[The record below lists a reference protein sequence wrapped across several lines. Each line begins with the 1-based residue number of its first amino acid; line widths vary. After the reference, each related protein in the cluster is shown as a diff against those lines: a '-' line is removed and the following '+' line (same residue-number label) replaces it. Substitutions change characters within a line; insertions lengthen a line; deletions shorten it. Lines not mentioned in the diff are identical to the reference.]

1 MVLSN
6 SPWVKPCGFEPI
18 FLSEHG
24 SFPWFAH
31 KMYFG
36 FSVNPL
42 EVSGLYVRVSEQE
55 SIERALK
62 RFKKQVQ
69 KAGILSDYRRKKFF
83 ESAGERRKRKAAAA
97 RRRQVKR
104 MSHREF

>member
-1 MVLSN
+1 MFYGSVDSATVSEPVLIS
-6 SPWVKPCGFEPI
+6 G
-18 FLSEHG
+18 HG
-24 SFPWFAH
+24 RALKIQNGS
-31 KMYFG
+31 Y
-36 FSVNPL
+36 VNPL

-104 MSHREF
+104 MVHREV